1 MKHLSQFSIW
11 EMIISHQEN
20 KFIKTKSFPVFHLY
34 RKDSSAV
41 SSKVEGWKILYSS
54 LWVIKYFEISALMF

>member
-20 KFIKTKSFPVFHLY
+20 KFIKTKVFQY
-34 RKDSSAV
+34 FTFI
-41 SSKVEGWKILYSS
+41 EKIVQQS
-54 LWVIKYFEISALMF
+54 LQKLRDGKYYTLPYGLSNIFKFLL